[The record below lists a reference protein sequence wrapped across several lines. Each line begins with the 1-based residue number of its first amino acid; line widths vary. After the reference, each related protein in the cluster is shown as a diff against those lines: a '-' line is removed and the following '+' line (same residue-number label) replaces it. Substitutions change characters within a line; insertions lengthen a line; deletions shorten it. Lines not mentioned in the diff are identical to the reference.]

1 MAQDYECFPR
11 EWSNEGF
18 ITEEDFDNI
27 KEYWEMREKH
37 SVEAVDAF
45 MDWGAE
51 KLEHFEDCYLGEYD
65 SEEDYAR
72 QYIADCYDLDRLMG
86 SPTIST
92 TRPSPVSCSCTICI
106 TTTATFSVTGE
117 PPPLSFD
124 WGALRGGS

>member
-11 EWSNEGF
+11 EWYNEGF

-86 SPTIST
+86 S
-92 TRPSPVSCSCTICI
+92 
-106 TTTATFSVTGE
+106 
-117 PPPLSFD
+117 LSNYFD
-124 WGALRGGS
+124 YEAFARELFMYDMYYDNGHVFRHW